1 MEEQK
6 DVVKRLVASGSR
18 RLNIMMDDPDSML
31 YKLIHTKKSIDEAE
45 QIIENLYIAL
55 WAIYVL
61 EALLYVYCLMTLRSG
76 IFILTSPILFL
87 LLTVG
92 AIILFIFSTN
102 YGKYNFWRRKKRNLV
117 VVILYFL
124 RVVVAICSQ
133 LYCQIFVPLIF
144 MLPITRDITV
154 GMVVWTARFFYA
166 VCTMLPCLLLGYKIF
181 SELFSAVNWY
191 QIERFKLRKVVDMRK
206 DKEFLYDL
214 NIIRYMKSGK
224 SYLIKQ
230 KDRQRHMLLNGVTGT
245 GKTSSALV
253 PAVAQDLDHKAHNED
268 YIKRELLG
276 RIITVGDIHPVK
288 NMGNEDFS
296 VQNFYADTQEGREFI
311 ESLLKKAPSAGMTI
325 IAPNAD
331 FSDAVYEL
339 ATSRGFKVNRVD
351 PKPADADT
359 GEMKSGFKGFNPLY
373 ISPTLSPRQRKLE
386 VFRKSRMFSDV
397 LQALYDQSGKSDPY
411 FSSLNRNLTTML
423 TILVLITFAKVNE
436 NEERKQPYATD
447 IQEVINDFS
456 CVRKYLL
463 ALAQIVGVA
472 KDGDTV
478 ESVNAAWL
486 NSKKF
491 GEYQFIVTQISY
503 DLLGPGRADMEKQ
516 ARGLRVII
524 NEFLTDPLIRDV
536 LCAEN
541 TVDLDRCLEEGQ
553 ITVVNYA
560 LELGMSLATG
570 FGLFFCLSFNQ
581 AVLRRPGNED
591 SRLYHFYYCDE
602 FPVLMHR
609 DMEQIF
615 TLFRQYKVC
624 FICAFQTF
632 SQFNRN
638 DITKF
643 LKDVIISNVGHH
655 IIYGN
660 CAPEEMEL
668 YEKLAGKELHFVEQT
683 TISETAITLPDT
695 SASFST
701 RITPTYE
708 NVLDGYMIRNKDF
721 QEVTVLGINNG
732 DHVDPFDGKLSFL
745 SEKQRRGEP
754 RCVIDWSTFVDERS
768 ENVDFIKTGTTK
780 EAESSNINREYEEE
794 SEKIRA
800 AMIAE
805 WERNATEQ
813 QKNSSKE
820 NSVTDQA
827 DGIPEERN
835 KLQNSEKKSSSLDL
849 PEDFSEYGF

>member
-1 MEEQK
+1 M
-6 DVVKRLVASGSR
+6 VKRLVASGSR

-31 YKLIHTKKSIDEAE
+31 YKLIHTKKSIEE
-45 QIIENLYIAL
+45 MERIIENIYIAL

-61 EALLYVYCLMTLRSG
+61 EALAYVYCLMILRGG
-76 IFILTSPILFL
+76 IFILTSPVLFL
-87 LLTVG
+87 LLTIG
-92 AIILFIFSTN
+92 TIALFVFSTN
-102 YGKYNFWRRKKRNLV
+102 YEKYNFWKRKKMDVAV
-117 VVILYFL
+117 VVLYFL
-124 RVVVAICSQ
+124 RAVLSICSQ

-144 MLPITRDITV
+144 MLPVTRDITI
-154 GMVVWTARFFYA
+154 GMIVWTARFFYA
-166 VCTMLPCLLLGYKIF
+166 VCTLLPCFLLGYKIF
-181 SELFSAVNWY
+181 SGLFTESNWY

-214 NIIRYMKSGK
+214 NIIRRMEDGK
-224 SYLIKQ
+224 PYIIKQ

-276 RIITVGDIHPVK
+276 RMITVGDIHPIK
-288 NMGNEDFS
+288 NMGNDDFS
-296 VQNFYADTQEGREFI
+296 VKNFHADTKEGKAFI

-331 FSDAVYEL
+331 FADAVYEL

-359 GEMKSGFKGFNPLY
+359 GEMKPGFRGFNPLY

-397 LQALYDQSGKSDPY
+397 LQALYDQSGKPDPY

-436 NEERKQPYATD
+436 DGDRKQPCATD

-463 ALAQIVGVA
+463 ALAQILGVA
-472 KDGDTV
+472 KEGDTV
-478 ESVNAAWL
+478 ESVTAAWL

-536 LCAEN
+536 LCADN
-541 TVDLDRCLEEGQ
+541 SVDLDLCLEEGQ

-632 SQFNRN
+632 SQFNRT
-638 DITKF
+638 DTTRF

-683 TISETAITLPDT
+683 TVSETALTLPDT

-721 QEVTVLGINNG
+721 QEVTVLGVNNG

-745 SEKQRRGEP
+745 SEEQRMGEP
-754 RCVIDWSTFVDERS
+754 RCIIDWSTFVDERS
-768 ENVDFIKTGTTK
+768 ENVEFVQTGTTK
-780 EAESSNINREYEEE
+780 EAESQNINREYEEE
-794 SEKIRA
+794 TEKLRA
-800 AMIAE
+800 EMVSGWESNAADQHKTVSNEIATAE
-805 WERNATEQ
+805 
-813 QKNSSKE
+813 KE
-820 NSVTDQA
+820 M
-827 DGIPEERN
+827 PE
-835 KLQNSEKKSSSLDL
+835 NSEKGTDLRNTDQESNGLNL